1 MAKDTFAA
9 SGTGTEVHARTSV
22 VYYADFTTG
31 SGSGSA
37 QLQVKV
43 DGDWIPADDAV
54 TATMTTAEVTEA
66 KDVPLTFRWNV
77 TRSGGTIYTYLKG
90 A

>member
-1 MAKDTFAA
+1 MPKQTFSA
-9 SGTGTEVHARTSV
+9 SGVSETVNTRNGV

-43 DGDWIPADDAV
+43 GGDWLPADDAV
-54 TATMTTAEVTEA
+54 TATMTTVEATEA
-66 KDVPLTFRWNV
+66 SDKSLEYRWNV
-77 TRSGGTIYTYLKG
+77 TRSGGSIITYLE
-90 A
+90 